1 MKALRPAMGLLSLA
15 LVLAGVALWAFQA
28 PPPPTEPLQIGGDFT
43 LISDAG
49 EPVNTAE
56 AFAGRPMLVTFGY
69 TSCPDICPTS
79 LLDMVVAAE
88 QTAVDE
94 ALVFVSVD
102 PARDTPETL
111 AAYTVLFS
119 GDLTGFTGSPE
130 AVDAVKAD
138 WAVYA
143 ARHEDEAFSDYLM
156 DHTSLIFL
164 TDAEHRVVESFR
176 SGTPPEALASA
187 IEARFSSNG

>member
-1 MKALRPAMGLLSLA
+1 MKTLRPAVGLLSLA
-15 LVLAGVALWAFQA
+15 LVLAGIALWAFQA
-28 PPPPTEPLQIGGDFT
+28 PPPPTEPLQIGGDVT
-43 LISDAG
+43 LISHAG
-49 EPVNTAE
+49 EPVDTAE

-69 TSCPDICPTS
+69 TACPDICPTS

-94 ALVFVSVD
+94 ALVFVSID

-111 AAYTVLFS
+111 AAYAALFS

-130 AVDAVKAD
+130 AVEAVKAD

-143 ARHEDEAFSDYLM
+143 ARHDDDAFSDYLM

-176 SGTPPEALASA
+176 SGTPPETLASA
-187 IEARFSSNG
+187 IEARFSGNG

>member
-1 MKALRPAMGLLSLA
+1 MGLLSLA

-49 EPVNTAE
+49 DPVNTAE

-111 AAYTVLFS
+111 AAYTALFS

-130 AVDAVKAD
+130 AVEAVKAD

-143 ARHEDEAFSDYLM
+143 ARHDDEAFSDYLM

-176 SGTPPEALASA
+176 SGTSPEALASA

>member
-49 EPVNTAE
+49 DPVNTAE

-130 AVDAVKAD
+130 AVEAVKAD

-143 ARHEDEAFSDYLM
+143 ARHEDEASSDYLM